1 MGYIP
6 ENAEWYLAEIIEQI
20 TVEDDP
26 RIVVH
31 TNVVLIHARSPE
43 QAYEKANEL
52 GKQSDIS
59 YDNTEGKLVTIKF
72 RGLHDL
78 NVIHDKL
85 EHGAELIYRED
96 LGMDEPKIQALV
108 STKNDLGVFAP
119 IKPPCGLNYA
129 AGDIMEDLFK
139 HFPHLKAQIK
149 DNRT

>member
-31 TNVVLIHARSPE
+31 TNMVLIHASSPK

-52 GKQSDIS
+52 GKQSNIS

-72 RGLHDL
+72 LGLHDL
-78 NVIHDKL
+78 NVIHDQL
-85 EHGAELIYRED
+85 EHGAELTYQEYI
-96 LGMDEPKIQALV
+96 GMDERKIQALV

-119 IKPPCGLNYA
+119 IKTPRGPNYA
-129 AGDIMEDLFK
+129 ARDIMEDVFK
-139 HFPHLKAQIK
+139 HFPHLKAQTK
-149 DNRT
+149 DNQT